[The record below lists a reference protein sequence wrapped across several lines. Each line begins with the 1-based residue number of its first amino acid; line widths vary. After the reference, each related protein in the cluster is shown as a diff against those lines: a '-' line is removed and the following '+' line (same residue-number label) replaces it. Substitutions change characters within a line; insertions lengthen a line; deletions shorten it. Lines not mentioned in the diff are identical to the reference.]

1 MKKLISIM
9 LVIILLITACLV
21 TNVSANGNVVIVD
34 GIKYTEYDTYCVL
47 TKCGQTKTTDIVI
60 PKEVDFNGKKLP
72 VTSIEGQAFENCRSI
87 TSITILDSITSLESA
102 AFSGCSSLSSVTIPD
117 RVKSIGGDAF
127 EGCSSL
133 TSVTMPASLTEIC
146 RDAFNGAPIKT
157 VYFKGTEEQWNNV
170 WIESGNDALMTAKI
184 IFNYDGSITVGDT
197 NEDGEID
204 NKDVVILFRYVSN
217 EDAEYDAVYDFDCD
231 GEVNNKDVVAL
242 FRTVSEAN

>member
-1 MKKLISIM
+1 
-9 LVIILLITACLV
+9 
-21 TNVSANGNVVIVD
+21 
-34 GIKYTEYDTYCVL
+34 YWL
-47 TKCGQTKTTDIVI
+47 TFSGCSS
-60 PKEVDFNGKKLP
+60 L
-72 VTSIEGQAFENCRSI
+72 